1 MNSTRYVT
9 CLAAIGILLLVAV
22 STFLSLRDTP
32 PNIAVTTSS
41 VVKPR
46 LTNTDNTYTVTVPIR
61 EKHTKTINYTVMNA
75 VREQRSKDVTYTV
88 TEIVREQ
95 RTKTDSE
102 TGSQHHYTVAFP
114 VQKQKTKTI
123 NYTVNLMVPEQ
134 KQKTLEYQT
143 VRYET
148 RVLPR
153 N

>member
-1 MNSTRYVT
+1 MNSTRYVAS
-9 CLAAIGILLLVAV
+9 LAAIGILLLAAV
-22 STFLSLRDTP
+22 SAFMSLRNTP
-32 PNIAVTTSS
+32 SNLAVTTSS
-41 VVKPR
+41 VLKPR
-46 LTNTDNTYTVTVPIR
+46 LTMTDNTYTVKVPIR
-61 EKHTKTINYTVMNA
+61 EKHTKTINYTVMSA

-95 RTKTDSE
+95 RTKTDPK
-102 TGSQHHYTVAFP
+102 TGSQYHYTVALP

-134 KQKTLEYQT
+134 RKKTLEYHT

-148 RVLPR
+148 LELPR